1 MSYYNTFKNL
11 IVVNHKVNKTIR
23 LQFLTAEGCSSCE
36 HAKQIIS
43 EVKNKFP
50 YLKLQIEEINIT
62 SLKGLELAVEH
73 SVMSNPGIIINGE
86 LFSTGHLDRE
96 KFTNKILS
104 L

>member
-1 MSYYNTFKNL
+1 M
-11 IVVNHKVNKTIR
+11 
-23 LQFLTAEGCSSCE
+23 AEGCSDCE
-36 HAKQIIS
+36 NAKQIIN
-43 EVKNKFP
+43 EIKNKFP

-86 LFSTGHLDRE
+86 LFSTGHLNQE
-96 KFTNKILS
+96 KFIDKILT